1 MPAVTERPVE
11 VRAVPQQPGTAP
23 AARTGAQRLAIIAEA
38 LAAAALV
45 TAAAATAFTNHDT
58 GPPGRGVGPPVTAG
72 AGAVSPSPDRR
83 VPPPVGWAIVGAY
96 RVPVSA
102 TLGPAVVAD
111 GLARGFA
118 RTTTAAVIAAAN
130 IAART
135 TPEAGPEVF
144 TATIE
149 AQVFDPKG
157 DAFSRAVTAG
167 YQRRHH
173 TGTHGK
179 DPPARL
185 RIATVARVPHRSD
198 RTRHTRPRAVPHRRG
213 AAPAAALT
221 APRLP
226 GPAAAGPVA
235 LPRLAAVPATPQQ
248 LDIGDDPG
256 STAQPVRPVQ
266 LNKPPPLDAL
276 RGQPAGSGEA
286 SRAITEQRAG
296 RPCAR

>member
-185 RIATVARVPHRSD
+185 RIATVAGYRIEA
-198 RTRHTRPRAVPHRRG
+198 TE
-213 AAPAAALT
+213 
-221 APRLP
+221 
-226 GPAAAGPVA
+226 
-235 LPRLAAVPATPQQ
+235 PATPARERC
-248 LDIGDDPG
+248 LTGVVLHLLLRLPHRGYRDLRLR
-256 STAQPVRPVQ
+256 VRW
-266 LNKPPPLDAL
+266 LYRDWRLYPPPRNNWTSAMTRVRRLN
-276 RGQPAGSGEA
+276 RYVRFS
-286 SRAITEQRAG
+286 
-296 RPCAR
+296 